1 MKNIEVKGAKQHN
14 LKNIDVIIPRDKL
27 TVITGLSGSGKS
39 SLAFDT
45 LYAEGQRRYV
55 ESLSSY
61 ARQFLSVMDKPD
73 VDHINGLS
81 PAISIEQ
88 KSTSHNPRSTVGTV
102 TEIYDYLRL
111 LYARVGTPF
120 CPDHGISLESQ
131 SIDQIVDKL
140 FKDEENERS
149 IILCPIVSQQKG
161 EHLILLNDLKV
172 RGFIRAKIN
181 GEIIDLDNLP
191 QLNKNKKH
199 DIDIVI
205 DRLSITKKNKSRL
218 SESIET
224 ALRESDGKSWHRLIM
239 LNNNISFILHK
250 PQLSEN
256 IGACARAI
264 KNFNFQKMIVV
275 DPKPIYPNDKILA
288 TSVGAK
294 NIISK
299 SKNFDNLESALK
311 NIDVV
316 IATSAR
322 FRNKNIKH
330 IQLEDLK
337 KIDYKKKVAFL
348 FGSEASGLSN
358 NEISYANYTLQ
369 IPTNPDF
376 KSLNLSHSLIIIA
389 QVVHSVINSKVS
401 SFKKSKK
408 VKSASKKDILS
419 MFNLCIKNLEDIGF
433 FKPKEKKPKMLEN
446 LRNIFYRMELSSK
459 ETRILSS
466 VFASLGKKR

>member
-1 MKNIEVKGAKQHN
+1 M
-14 LKNIDVIIPRDKL
+14 
-27 TVITGLSGSGKS
+27 S
-39 SLAFDT
+39 
-45 LYAEGQRRYV
+45 
-55 ESLSSY
+55 
-61 ARQFLSVMDKPD
+61 
-73 VDHINGLS
+73 
-81 PAISIEQ
+81 
-88 KSTSHNPRSTVGTV
+88 
-102 TEIYDYLRL
+102 
-111 LYARVGTPF
+111 
-120 CPDHGISLESQ
+120 
-131 SIDQIVDKL
+131 
-140 FKDEENERS
+140 
-149 IILCPIVSQQKG
+149 
-161 EHLILLNDLKV
+161 
-172 RGFIRAKIN
+172 
-181 GEIIDLDNLP
+181 
-191 QLNKNKKH
+191 
-199 DIDIVI
+199 
-205 DRLSITKKNKSRL
+205 
-218 SESIET
+218 
-224 ALRESDGKSWHRLIM
+224 
-239 LNNNISFILHK
+239 NNNISFILHK

-256 IGACARAI
+256 IGACARAM

-299 SKNFDNLESALK
+299 SKNFDNLEPALK
-311 NIDVV
+311 NIDIV

-330 IQLEDLK
+330 IQLGDLK

-389 QVVHSVINSKVS
+389 QVVHSIINSKVS
-401 SFKKSKK
+401 SFIKSKK

-419 MFNLCIKNLEDIGF
+419 MTNLCIKNLEDIGF
-433 FKPKEKKPKMLEN
+433 FKPKEKKPIMLEN